1 MTNDHKSEQCA
12 SEQSAS
18 KEWYWR
24 RYLES
29 HHLFVYFAEKGMLKN
44 KRALKLFIH
53 KFFFY

>member
-53 KFFFY
+53 NFFFY